1 MGVVLGLIAAT
12 IGLGL
17 ASNFRGVADQFAD
30 FGASRPRPPSWMRGY
45 TRNAGTIR
53 LIGGVF
59 LVFGVFAIGAAIQGM
74 LR

>member
-30 FGASRPRPPSWMRGY
+30 FGASRPRPPWG
-45 TRNAGTIR
+45 
-53 LIGGVF
+53 L
-59 LVFGVFAIGAAIQGM
+59 
-74 LR
+74 